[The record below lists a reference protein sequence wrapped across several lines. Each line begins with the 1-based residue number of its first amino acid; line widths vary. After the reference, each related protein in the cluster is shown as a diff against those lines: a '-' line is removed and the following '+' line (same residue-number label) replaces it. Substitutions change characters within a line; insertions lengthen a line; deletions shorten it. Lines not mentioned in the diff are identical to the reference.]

1 MLRTDLLLL
10 QQLFSVSIYH
20 PLYQAW
26 PTWPAAATLLRL
38 DANLFGITLL
48 VQKLPR
54 WYHQHIVTFCELSF
68 DPSNFNCFLSGY
80 KLWGEYLPPG
90 LFLSCLPLLLERY
103 LRVIG
108 RSFTK
113 LGNGTLK
120 IGPLSCRQVGSVL
133 RWLRK
138 THWTRFSRSSPSPCP
153 FPEDRHFS
161 ISSDA
166 STKAGWWWALIF
178 LRSGI
183 LSASFHCIRETTK
196 KFPTRMDS
204 MLWSLAIVILEAM
217 FGWRT
222 IFYCRWLRHLDVD
235 SSRQRNGT
243 RRLRRGRGLD

>member
-103 LRVIG
+103 FRVIG

-120 IGPLSCRQVGSVL
+120 IGPLSCSQVGSVL

-138 THWTRFSRSSPSPCP
+138 THWTRFSRSSPCP

-166 STKAGWWWALIF
+166 STKAGWWW
-178 LRSGI
+178 
-183 LSASFHCIRETTK
+183 SFSDPAF
-196 KFPTRMDS
+196 FPPPFTVFAKQQKS
-204 MLWSLAIVILEAM
+204 FPL
-217 FGWRT
+217 GW
-222 IFYCRWLRHLDVD
+222 IPCCEV
-235 SSRQRNGT
+235 
-243 RRLRRGRGLD
+243 